1 MVFGCYDPAI
11 DKKGRMAVPSKLRE
25 KLGETFMICRGI
37 YGKRCLCIYPMA
49 DWERLVES
57 IEALSKTKS
66 IDVKRFLY
74 DGAFEME
81 LDAQGRI
88 LIPDILIK
96 YAGLERDVAV
106 VGQGSYIELWDYNK
120 WLDYN
125 AEETEIDEEQFA
137 EHLSSYGL

>member
-25 KLGETFMICRGI
+25 KLGDTFMICRGI

-49 DWERLVES
+49 DWEKLVES

-88 LIPDILIK
+88 LIPSMLREFAD
-96 YAGLERDVAV
+96 LENSAHII
-106 VGQGSYIELWDYNK
+106 GMGSNLELWNPEQWK
-120 WLDYN
+120 
-125 AEETEIDEEQFA
+125 TESEKLTPESVADVMLNLEF
-137 EHLSSYGL
+137 

>member
-11 DKKGRMAVPSKLRE
+11 DKKGRMAVPSRLRE

-37 YGKRCLCIYPMA
+37 YGKRCLCIYPIA
-49 DWERLVES
+49 DWEKLVES

-88 LIPDILIK
+88 LIPSVLRE
-96 YAGLERDVAV
+96 YAGLDNETHII
-106 VGQGSYIELWDYNK
+106 GMGSNLELWNPAQ
-120 WLDYN
+120 WQ
-125 AEETEIDEEQFA
+125 EENEKLTPESVADIMLNLEF
-137 EHLSSYGL
+137 